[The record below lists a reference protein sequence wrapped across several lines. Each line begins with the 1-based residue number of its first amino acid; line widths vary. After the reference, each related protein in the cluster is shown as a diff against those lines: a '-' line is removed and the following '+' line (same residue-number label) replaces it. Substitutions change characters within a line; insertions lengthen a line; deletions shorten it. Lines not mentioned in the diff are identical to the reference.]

1 MIEHKNLEKL
11 TNSFAAA
18 AESLKIG
25 YIEIA
30 TGSGEQLT
38 SLYFKSFISGFEIIP
53 LKKLGTQHN
62 FGSEKKEETIKL
74 TVPSIN
80 EKRVKI
86 LISSAIITSEVSGY
100 IIFQSYDEIPESSE
114 KIMLFF
120 TKAFE
125 IINQLSTEC
134 IEEKVP
140 ADKYKKELVNM
151 RDFQAKLFPRFTD
164 VKGLDIASAYL
175 PADLMSGNFID
186 GLHLDDDTY
195 QVTVCDVS
203 KYGATST
210 FTGAMIRT
218 ILKYEATKK
227 VTPSLLIETINN
239 RIKGMGS
246 LSNEHIYFTTYQFKL
261 KTGKTI
267 VSSYGP
273 LTTFLYNKKKNGHV
287 NLKNTDAGKL
297 LAKRNFYKD
306 ISLTME
312 PGDFILYYSNGFV
325 NAATEDGSKTYGETR
340 IGEKIMNLKDEPA
353 MDIIHN
359 LIESVYEFSNYAA
372 ISEDI
377 ILICIKKD

>member
-18 AESLKIG
+18 GESLKIG

-30 TGSGEQLT
+30 TGSGEHLT

-53 LKKLGTQHN
+53 LKKLGTQHT
-62 FGSEKKEETIKL
+62 FGTENKEETVKL

-80 EKRVKI
+80 EKKVKI
-86 LISSAIITSEVSGY
+86 LISSAVITPEVSGY

-114 KIMLFF
+114 KVMLFY
-120 TKAFE
+120 TRAFE

-134 IEEKVP
+134 KEEKVP

-186 GLHLDDDTY
+186 GLYLDEDTY

-246 LSNEHIYFTTYQFKL
+246 LSNEHIYFSAYQIKL
-261 KTGKTI
+261 KTGKAV

-287 NLKNTDAGKL
+287 NLKNTEAGKL

-306 ISLTME
+306 ISLTMD
-312 PGDFILYYSNGFV
+312 PGDILLYYSNGFI
-325 NAATEDGSKTYGETR
+325 NAATEDGSKTYGEAR
-340 IGEKIMNLKDEPA
+340 IGEKIMQLKDEPA

-359 LIESVYEFSNYAA
+359 LIESVYDFSNYAA
-372 ISEDI
+372 ISEDV

>member
-1 MIEHKNLEKL
+1 MIEHNNLEKL
-11 TNSFAAA
+11 INSFAAA
-18 AESLKIG
+18 AASLKIG

-38 SLYFKSFISGFEIIP
+38 SLYFKSFIPDFEIIP
-53 LKKLGTQHN
+53 LKTLGTRHN
-62 FGSEKKEETIKL
+62 FGSENKEETVKL

-80 EKRVKI
+80 ETKVKI

-114 KIMLFF
+114 KVMLFF
-120 TKAFE
+120 TEAFE

-151 RDFQAKLFPRFTD
+151 RDFQAKLFPRFAD
-164 VKGLDIASAYL
+164 VKGFDIASAYL

-186 GLHLDDDTY
+186 GLYLDEDTY

-227 VTPSLLIETINN
+227 ITPSLLIETINN
-239 RIKGMGS
+239 KIKSMSS
-246 LSNEHIYFTTYQFKL
+246 LPNEQIYITTYQIKL
-261 KTGKTI
+261 KTGKT
-267 VSSYGP
+267 VLSSYGP
-273 LTTFLYNKKKNGHV
+273 ITTFLYNSQKKGHV
-287 NLKNTDAGKL
+287 NLKNTEAGKL
-297 LAKRNFYKD
+297 LSKRNFYKD
-306 ISLTME
+306 ISLTMTS
-312 PGDFILYYSNGFV
+312 GDILLYYSNGFC
-325 NAATEDGSKTYGETR
+325 NATTEKGGIVYGESR
-340 IGEKIMNLKDEPA
+340 IGEKIIELKDETA
-353 MDIIHN
+353 MDIIHG
-359 LIESVYEFSNYAA
+359 LIDSLYEFSNYSSN
-372 ISEDI
+372 IEDI
-377 ILICIKKD
+377 ILICIKKE

>member
-38 SLYFKSFISGFEIIP
+38 SLYFKNFISGFEIIP
-53 LKKLGTQHN
+53 LKKLGTQHS
-62 FGSEKKEETIKL
+62 FGKENKEEIIKL

-80 EKRVKI
+80 EKKIKI
-86 LISSAIITSEVSGY
+86 LIAAAAISSEVSGY
-100 IIFQSYDEIPESSE
+100 IIFQSYEEIPESSE

-120 TKAFE
+120 TKMFE

-134 IEEKVP
+134 KEEKVP
-140 ADKYKKELVNM
+140 AGKYKNELVNM

-246 LSNEHIYFTTYQFKL
+246 LSNEHIYLTTYQVKL

-312 PGDFILYYSNGFV
+312 TGDFIIYYSNGFA
-325 NAATEDGSKTYGETR
+325 NAATEDGSKTYGEAR
-340 IGEKIMNLKDEPA
+340 IGEKIMELKDQPA

-359 LIESVYEFSNYAA
+359 LIESVYDFSNYSA